1 MLLIIERATGERLE
15 LELSPGVELP
25 EVRPGDR
32 VSLEVADGQIVSL
45 SVDGNDLSVLIAD
58 AAGEAPAETY
68 SFQDLALYLIEG
80 DSELTLDGGATDGG
94 VTADAGPLVIGDAE
108 SLFAALAP
116 AAGPVPSI
124 DTASQADISSVSTSS
139 FANVGDV
146 REATEDGGGS
156 LRPGTLVGEEAG
168 SVARGGLDLVSDGFA
183 SGETVLSEARG
194 GGAPDQ
200 ETQVDLGRRD
210 GGDSG
215 GPVSGGGSGGESVTL
230 SGRAVDGY
238 ISDATVFRDANNNG
252 VLDEGEVSTTTDL
265 NGNFTLTGG
274 SGPLVMFGGTD
285 ISTGLPFSGTM
296 RAPAEAT
303 VISPLTTLVQNLV
316 EAGVDV
322 GVAQTQVAQALDIPE
337 SFQML
342 TTDPVAAT
350 VAGAEGA
357 AEAMRAGVLI
367 ANTAAQVQSAIEGGS
382 SGEAATASSSAFTAI
397 AQTIADNGAATDLTD
412 GGQVEDLVNDAAAIE
427 EAASGETVTFDNN
440 DVANAANVITASN
453 QVAQQVDTTAE
464 ANEVLTELAQVGQ
477 VAQGEAA
484 EAIEAA
490 VENDDDT
497 AVEDFDS
504 EDDVQA
510 QSDNAEVGD
519 VDGADELDDG
529 DNVFIG
535 TDAAESIE
543 GLGGNDILRG
553 GGGNDSLSGGSGDD
567 QLFGE
572 AGNDVLRG
580 GPGNDLLDGGTGV
593 DTVRV
598 PGSSD
603 RFQLG
608 QGDGDTL
615 TLSDTE
621 SSDVDVVT
629 NVEFIDFSD
638 TRFVVAGAGS
648 TFESLSA
655 ALAVAQRGNTVVVA
669 DDASILVTSLTL
681 DDALAIRTAA
691 GESIVAIDADG
702 GLVIDFD
709 SLPTNEIAT
718 LDISGFDGDVRID
731 GLGSLARIVTSE
743 GQQITLDG
751 QSLDS
756 VSEGE
761 STLTI
766 AGDGAVDIVN
776 SGLTLPN
783 DGTPPSVL
791 NLLAL
796 EFEGLA
802 EQKSLVPERLTVD
815 GSHTDAIAAFWIQ
828 LDALYVGA
836 EDFYDLDINTSFA
849 FLGNDYAAYLRDGG
863 EPLLDLVKVPDGR
876 QQTLH
881 DNLLG
886 NLGDAPITS
895 RFLNQGQDDPR
906 TDEGAFFGSR
916 PFHDGSVDADGL
928 YNAGDVSAVVGWDLA
943 NGVSYPDDLPGPYA
957 VLDGANNLSGGG
969 GTDFFFGGGGDD
981 VIDGGAGE
989 DVAAYRGGR
998 MDYDLS
1004 AQADG
1009 GVTVTDAETTNG
1021 DEGSDDLTS
1030 VERLAFQDGT
1040 VSLGA
1045 TLQRAVGEDD
1055 PARPDE
1061 TDNFHPG
1068 NGNSNENFVVHDN
1081 TALEIEVGLKA
1092 KARFEGELESEGA
1105 TYQASTGVSASST
1118 GVTGAEWNFD
1128 FSVISYGDADLSNY
1142 DTRFTIE
1149 FVDAS
1154 GERQVLTF
1162 GGPITP
1168 GQGYQDTSEQTEGIQ
1183 GSLNPDFGF
1192 IDPDNLFDPNL
1203 PGSYEVSLEVVD
1215 RETGETVAQSDIRVE
1230 VAPNVVVAAGES
1242 IQAAIDAANPGDTI
1256 LVEAGAFD
1264 EDLVIDKSITLIG
1277 ANFGLAG
1284 TDERRPETEIEGT
1297 ITVTGD
1303 DVVIDGF
1310 LFDINASGAGGGQ
1323 RVVDVQGDNGVVRNS
1338 VFEQATDTGVTPF
1351 AIGVS
1356 GEGASISNNLIDRS
1370 GAADAGSLGNPAIS
1384 AVGVDAISITDN
1396 TLDQGIVG
1404 IVTGDGTS
1412 ETLGITVTGN
1422 DIAAAAPNS
1431 DSIFIT
1437 GPDYG
1442 PLPDAFGAPLS
1453 DRIEISDNTFA
1464 TDKGLQLRGTNLGD
1478 DFTGFETAGDDVFQ
1492 GYAGDDTASG
1502 GEGDDTF
1509 IWNAGGGSDTFDGGS
1524 GMDTFRVE
1532 GDASTDAYSVTAGSG
1547 TVSVAA
1553 DENEDGAVDAT
1564 STLSNVEEIVIDTG
1578 DGADSVTISGDFTDS
1593 GLATSTIAVNGGNG
1607 GITVDASGVV
1617 SEHSVEVTSGS
1628 GADSFIGGAGDDSFD
1643 GGAGFDTMS
1652 FSGEFDL
1659 ANLST
1664 TDSGFVYD
1672 NSSNGGGTDSLT
1684 NVEALSFEGDGG
1696 ARVLLVGN
1704 GGFASIQAAID
1715 AAEAGDTVFVAPGVS
1730 YSEDIAIDKQITLL
1744 GAQAGVDATERSGTE
1759 TVILGTITI
1768 DGAADG
1774 TTIDGFRIEQ
1784 TADTGNVSVLVGAGA
1799 TDVTIQNSV
1808 FQGDGTFVNTRGI
1821 LTADNGGNS
1830 GLTVSQNSFSGL
1842 RTGVFVEE
1850 GAPDATVSDNSFDGN
1865 FVGLAVIGPDGATVS
1880 GNSFSNNTQEGL
1892 GIGPGNGISSIAVE
1906 QNSFADNAAHI
1917 GVYADIEVDASTNV
1931 FDGIDLS
1938 DGTPSD
1944 ADLAAIEDK
1953 INHGP
1958 DGGGFD
1964 GFVRLSDTI
1973 FVASGGNIQAA
1984 IDAAREGDTILVAD
1998 GTYGPI
2004 VIDKPLTLLSANG
2017 SGGVT
2022 IQGAGVS
2029 QGSAV
2034 RIAAGVEGVTLGAE
2048 GQGFTIAAG
2057 AGDLAA
2063 LYVVE
2068 DNSGIT
2074 VEGNSLSGGNGHALL
2089 TGGGQDGLTVRGN
2102 SLSGDGP
2109 AAVAYNNGEASLGE
2123 ARASVEV
2130 SFIDN
2135 SFTGGDNAGLL
2146 LGIEASGG
2154 TVSGNSFEGTADFAM
2169 LELWSGGLAITGNAF
2184 DAEGGSTAVL
2194 DSAGAYDEADLIAA
2208 NSFANGSFLLPGV
2221 DAIFTLDGGVLSI
2234 DLAGTNVTELDL
2246 SGLERDVRIEG
2257 FGALTRIVTADEQ
2270 QLTLDG
2276 AELAGLGRTLTIAG
2290 DGAVDI
2296 VNSGLTL
2303 PNDGTTAPSVQNL
2316 LALEFEGLAEQKSLV
2331 PERLTV
2337 DGSHTDAIAAFW
2349 IQLDQ
2354 AYVGAGDYYNLPVN
2368 TSFAFLGNDYAA
2380 YLRDGGEPLLDLVK
2394 VPAGRQQTLHD
2405 NLLGNLGDAPIADRF
2420 GSDPADDPRTEEGA
2434 FFGSRPFHDGS
2445 VDAEGLYDANDVSA
2459 VVGWDLVNGV
2469 SYPDALPGPYAVLD
2483 GANSLSGTA
2492 GNDFFFG
2499 GAGDDVVDGGA
2510 GEDVAV
2516 YRGSRMDYTLS
2527 AQAEGSVVLADGN
2540 TANGDEG
2547 RDSLTAVE
2555 QLAFS
2560 DGTVSFEAQLQ
2571 RPVAENDGG
2580 GTDGF
2585 HPGSGLSDTNFVVH
2599 DNTDVGIEAALK
2611 IHNRFDGEA
2620 GAEGATYY
2628 TNAGPD
2634 GGSGSLAGWN
2644 FNYSVISYGG
2654 QELSNYDI
2662 RITADFI
2669 DLDGNRTESVMV
2681 FDPIAHR
2688 DATGEDYYQDPSN
2701 QTEGLQNSQN
2711 IDWYSEGFDPDA
2723 SGSYELSLTVVD
2735 RGSGETVAQSDIRVE
2750 VANIIVAADGS
2761 GNFTSIQAAIDAA
2774 EAGDTIIVQEG
2785 TYQPFGTS
2793 FDGPA
2798 NLTIIGTNGAVIDG
2812 SDLTESAR
2820 LVDLRADGTSLSGF
2834 TIQGPGADAGS
2845 FVGVSV
2851 SGQNVTVQNNTIAD
2865 VTTGIQTTTQYE
2877 VGSATI
2883 SGNDVTANYG
2893 ISLQN
2898 DDNTV
2903 SNNTVNAAV
2912 EGIGLLP
2919 GANSFLDNS
2928 FIIGA
2933 DGEALGLYN
2942 GAVASDLITSG
2953 NDVSVSGDTNLQNA
2967 VDLAGANG
2975 TVKVDG
2981 GTYDGSLVIGQQV
2994 TLLGVQSGVEATDAT
3009 RGGAESVILGTIHL
3023 LDGADGTTIDGFS
3036 LQEGGSVSG
3045 SFAGIYLDAGAT
3057 GIAIQNNILSH
3068 TNNADLTDGSRG
3080 ILTIVDGG
3088 NEGLTI
3094 SGNSFTGWST
3104 GIFLNPGAGAAEI
3117 SDNAFS
3123 GNNVGVSVDGPD
3135 GVRLTDNSFTD
3146 NLFEAV
3152 GLGPVVP
3159 AGSAEAS
3166 LEVTLS
3172 GNEIGEGNGNEGRI
3186 GVYVDGLTVTAEGET
3201 DGTVLHLQGASVKD
3215 LTLVGDGNVAVVG
3228 NEQANSL
3235 TGNDG
3240 ANSLFGGA
3248 GDDRLFGGDG
3258 DDILTG
3264 GEGADTFVL
3273 LSSDSGTDRITDFEM
3288 GDTIDLSDLV
3298 VSDAG
3303 TELLFGDDGAGN
3315 ATVALASAPNDVR
3328 LVVENTT
3335 SISLSANVDSDGNIS
3350 LGSATS

>member
-45 SVDGNDLSVLIAD
+45 AVDGNDLSVLIAD

-68 SFQDLALYLIEG
+68 SFEDLALYLIEG

-108 SLFAALAP
+108 SLFAALTP
-116 AAGPVPSI
+116 AAGPAPSSDI
-124 DTASQADISSVSTSS
+124 ASQADISAVSTSS

-146 REATEDGGGS
+146 REATEDGGSS

-194 GGAPDQ
+194 RGTPDQ

-580 GPGNDLLDGGTGV
+580 GPGNDLLDGGAGV

-655 ALAVAQRGNTVVVA
+655 ALAVAQKGNTVVVA

-828 LDALYVGA
+828 LDQAYVGA
-836 EDFYDLDINTSFA
+836 GDYYNLPVNTSFA

-957 VLDGANNLSGGG
+957 VLDGANSLSGTTGN
-969 GTDFFFGGGGDD
+969 DFFFGGGGDD

-1040 VSLGA
+1040 VSFGA

-1105 TYQASTGVSASST
+1105 TYQASTGVSVSST
-1118 GVTGAEWNFD
+1118 GVAGAAWNFD
-1128 FSVISYGDADLSNY
+1128 FSVVSYGDADLSNY

-1149 FVDAS
+1149 FVDAN
-1154 GERQVLTF
+1154 GEPQVLTF

-1168 GQGYQDTSEQTEGIQ
+1168 GQGYQDASGGTEGIQ

-1203 PGSYEVSLEVVD
+1203 PGSYQVSLEVID
-1215 RETGETVAQSDIRVE
+1215 RESGETVAQSDIRVE
-1230 VAPNVVVAAGES
+1230 VAPNIVVASDGS
-1242 IQAAIDAANPGDTI
+1242 GNYLTIQEAID
-1256 LVEAGAFD
+1256 
-1264 EDLVIDKSITLIG
+1264 
-1277 ANFGLAG
+1277 
-1284 TDERRPETEIEGT
+1284 
-1297 ITVTGD
+1297 
-1303 DVVIDGF
+1303 
-1310 LFDINASGAGGGQ
+1310 NA
-1323 RVVDVQGDNGVVRNS
+1323 
-1338 VFEQATDTGVTPF
+1338 E
-1351 AIGVS
+1351 
-1356 GEGASISNNLIDRS
+1356 
-1370 GAADAGSLGNPAIS
+1370 
-1384 AVGVDAISITDN
+1384 
-1396 TLDQGIVG
+1396 
-1404 IVTGDGTS
+1404 
-1412 ETLGITVTGN
+1412 
-1422 DIAAAAPNS
+1422 
-1431 DSIFIT
+1431 
-1437 GPDYG
+1437 
-1442 PLPDAFGAPLS
+1442 
-1453 DRIEISDNTFA
+1453 
-1464 TDKGLQLRGTNLGD
+1464 
-1478 DFTGFETAGDDVFQ
+1478 
-1492 GYAGDDTASG
+1492 
-1502 GEGDDTF
+1502 
-1509 IWNAGGGSDTFDGGS
+1509 
-1524 GMDTFRVE
+1524 
-1532 GDASTDAYSVTAGSG
+1532 
-1547 TVSVAA
+1547 
-1553 DENEDGAVDAT
+1553 
-1564 STLSNVEEIVIDTG
+1564 
-1578 DGADSVTISGDFTDS
+1578 
-1593 GLATSTIAVNGGNG
+1593 
-1607 GITVDASGVV
+1607 
-1617 SEHSVEVTSGS
+1617 
-1628 GADSFIGGAGDDSFD
+1628 
-1643 GGAGFDTMS
+1643 
-1652 FSGEFDL
+1652 
-1659 ANLST
+1659 
-1664 TDSGFVYD
+1664 
-1672 NSSNGGGTDSLT
+1672 
-1684 NVEALSFEGDGG
+1684 
-1696 ARVLLVGN
+1696 
-1704 GGFASIQAAID
+1704 
-1715 AAEAGDTVFVAPGVS
+1715 
-1730 YSEDIAIDKQITLL
+1730 
-1744 GAQAGVDATERSGTE
+1744 
-1759 TVILGTITI
+1759 
-1768 DGAADG
+1768 
-1774 TTIDGFRIEQ
+1774 
-1784 TADTGNVSVLVGAGA
+1784 
-1799 TDVTIQNSV
+1799 
-1808 FQGDGTFVNTRGI
+1808 
-1821 LTADNGGNS
+1821 
-1830 GLTVSQNSFSGL
+1830 
-1842 RTGVFVEE
+1842 
-1850 GAPDATVSDNSFDGN
+1850 
-1865 FVGLAVIGPDGATVS
+1865 
-1880 GNSFSNNTQEGL
+1880 
-1892 GIGPGNGISSIAVE
+1892 
-1906 QNSFADNAAHI
+1906 
-1917 GVYADIEVDASTNV
+1917 
-1931 FDGIDLS
+1931 
-1938 DGTPSD
+1938 
-1944 ADLAAIEDK
+1944 
-1953 INHGP
+1953 
-1958 DGGGFD
+1958 
-1964 GFVRLSDTI
+1964 
-1973 FVASGGNIQAA
+1973 
-1984 IDAAREGDTILVAD
+1984 EGDTILVKD
-1998 GTYGPI
+1998 GTYGP
-2004 VIDKPLTLLSANG
+2004 VTIDKSVTLLSENG
-2017 SGGVT
+2017 SESVI
-2022 IQGAGVS
+2022 IQGSGVS

-2063 LYVVE
+2063 LHVVE
-2068 DNSGIT
+2068 DNSGVT

-2194 DSAGAYDEADLIAA
+2194 DSAGAYDEADLTAA
-2208 NSFANGSFLLPGV
+2208 NSFANGSLLLPGV

-2257 FGALTRIVTADEQ
+2257 FGALTRIVTADDQ

-2276 AELAGLGRTLTIAG
+2276 AELAGLGRTLTVAG

-2394 VPAGRQQTLHD
+2394 VPDGRQQTLHD

-2420 GSDPADDPRTEEGA
+2420 GSDPADDPRTDEGA

-2445 VDAEGLYDANDVSA
+2445 VDTDGLYDANDVSA

-2469 SYPDALPGPYAVLD
+2469 SYPDDLPGPYAVLD
-2483 GANSLSGTA
+2483 GANSLSGTT

-2735 RGSGETVAQSDIRVE
+2735 RSSGETVAQSDIRVE

-2785 TYQPFGTS
+2785 TYEPFGTS

-2812 SDLTESAR
+2812 SDLTGSAR

-2912 EGIGLLP
+2912 EAVGLLP

-2933 DGEALGLYN
+2933 GGEALGLHN
-2942 GAVASDLITSG
+2942 GAVVSDLITSG
-2953 NDVSVSGDTNLQNA
+2953 NNVSVSGDTNLQNA

-2981 GTYDGSLVIGQQV
+2981 GTYNGSLVIGQQV
-2994 TLLGVQSGVEATDAT
+2994 TLLGVQSGVEATDAA
-3009 RGGAESVILGTIHL
+3009 RGGTESVILGTIHL

-3045 SFAGIYLDAGAT
+3045 SFAGIYLDPGAT
-3057 GIAIQNNILSH
+3057 GITIQNNILSH
-3068 TNNADLTDGSRG
+3068 TNNAELTDGSRG

-3248 GDDRLFGGDG
+3248 GDDQLFGGDG

-3273 LSSDSGTDRITDFEM
+3273 RGSDSGTDRITDFEM